1 MKYFKKVPLY
11 IVKVTIGTSMFLA
24 WVWFAMST
32 SNNWYDMSSW
42 HDFEN
47 GYIKHMPDDH
57 PETALVKYVY
67 LAYFAYV
74 VFVFLQDLNASS
86 GQGGFA
92 QVTFTIHHVVTIIL
106 VSGSLYHGLWKIG
119 VLFRLI
125 HDPTDMILYSA
136 KIYESYMKVNGAPDS
151 ALLPPTFM
159 ILAAWVITRILM
171 FGWLTWCTVLYRMG
185 PCNTDPYL
193 ISVSFMTTFLAA
205 GVVIMLL
212 LQVVWLLGLLQIL
225 QKTIKKG
232 KLVDLNHGD

>member
-1 MKYFKKVPLY
+1 
-11 IVKVTIGTSMFLA
+11 
-24 WVWFAMST
+24 
-32 SNNWYDMSSW
+32 
-42 HDFEN
+42 
-47 GYIKHMPDDH
+47 
-57 PETALVKYVY
+57 
-67 LAYFAYV
+67 
-74 VFVFLQDLNASS
+74 
-86 GQGGFA
+86 
-92 QVTFTIHHVVTIIL
+92 
-106 VSGSLYHGLWKIG
+106 
-119 VLFRLI
+119 
-125 HDPTDMILYSA
+125 
-136 KIYESYMKVNGAPDS
+136 MKVNGAPDS